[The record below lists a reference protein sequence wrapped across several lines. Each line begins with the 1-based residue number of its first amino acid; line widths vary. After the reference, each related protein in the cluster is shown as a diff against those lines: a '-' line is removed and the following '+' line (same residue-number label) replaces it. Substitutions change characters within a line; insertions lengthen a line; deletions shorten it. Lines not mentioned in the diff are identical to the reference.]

1 MATQAIVP
9 VFNLSFPPSINLPKL
24 DGTNWQQW
32 SATLGALMWMNG
44 THRHL
49 THSAPVHPDPANP
62 DADIQVQW
70 DKEEEVII
78 GLLFLFV
85 TTEVYSQ
92 IASDNV
98 FPMVHDKY
106 LQLETLYGAV
116 GSMATFNLWV
126 SLANTKLQEGLPF
139 LPQLQHMLDTRNTLG
154 ENGMVISDMQMSF
167 ILLDALPPSYST
179 IAGTIL
185 AAGPPSTLS
194 PQDLINR
201 FINEESHI
209 SSPRA
214 ALNKAAPFKS
224 QCTQSNPPRAS
235 STPQGA
241 LSSSA
246 SKDVTCF
253 YCRKAGHKSPDCHK
267 KKKDLENAKKGKA
280 GQQRKAA
287 QNTAQV
293 ADNTLDAQT
302 LSRLANAPPIG
313 KSTLQSHNLYTVING
328 SGKIKEVLDAP

>member
-1 MATQAIVP
+1 MTFYVLQRTALLWQGFTPHKDLRTGSDCSLEPETLSPTSQMATTAQAVS

-32 SATLGALMWMNG
+32 SATLGALIRING
-44 THRHL
+44 TCHHL
-49 THSAPVHPDPANP
+49 THGALVHADPANP
-62 DADIQVQW
+62 DAAVVACW
-70 DKEEEVII
+70 EKEEEVLI

-92 IASDNV
+92 IASDTV
-98 FPMVHDKY
+98 FPLVHDKY
-106 LQLETLYGAV
+106 LQLETLYGMV

-126 SLANTKLQEGLPF
+126 SLANTKLQEGSPF
-139 LPQLQHMLDTRNTLG
+139 LPQLQHMLDARNTLG

-185 AAGPPSTLS
+185 AVGPPSALS

-201 FINEESHI
+201 FINEKSCI
-209 SSPRA
+209 SSPGA

-224 QCTQSNPPRAS
+224 TTLWSHQPCAPSAL
-235 STPQGA
+235 QGTS
-241 LSSSA
+241 SSSA
-246 SKDVTCF
+246 SKDVTCY
-253 YCRKAGHKSPDCHK
+253 YCKKAGHKSPDCHK

-280 GQQRKAA
+280 GQQCKAA
-287 QNTAQV
+287 Q
-293 ADNTLDAQT
+293 
-302 LSRLANAPPIG
+302 
-313 KSTLQSHNLYTVING
+313 
-328 SGKIKEVLDAP
+328 